1 MPPVLR
7 YGANGPAV
15 ERVQLRLKETGF
27 PPGRIDGLFGRA
39 TEAAVVAFQRAD
51 GLLADGVVGPA
62 TWCKLTGLGTGAGID
77 RSGRID
83 VAFVADMFPATPL
96 ASIRRHLQPVLAGL
110 RSAGLLDKPMLL
122 MALATI
128 RAESEGFA
136 PVEEQMSRFNT
147 SPDGDEFD
155 LYDHRR
161 DLGNLGPPDGRLF
174 RGRGFVQLTGRDNY
188 RRYGETLGL
197 GANLVAE
204 PHRALEPVLAGRLLA
219 AFLADRQRP
228 IKEALLEGD
237 LARARRLVNGG
248 RHGLDRFVAAYRI
261 GHASLADEVWQQ
273 PVGFGAQA

>member
-1 MPPVLR
+1 MQPVLR
-7 YGANGPAV
+7 YGASGPAV
-15 ERVQLRLKETGF
+15 ELVQRRLKEAGF
-27 PPGRIDGLFGRA
+27 PPGRIDGVFGRA
-39 TEAAVVAFQRAD
+39 TEAALVAFQRA
-51 GLLADGVVGPA
+51 GALLADGVVGPV
-62 TWCKLTGLGTGAGID
+62 TWGKLAGLGAGITD
-77 RSGRID
+77 DLSERID
-83 VAFVADMFPATPL
+83 VAFVAEMFPATPL
-96 ASIRRHLQPVLAGL
+96 PSIRRHLQPVLAGL
-110 RSAGLLDKPMLL
+110 RSMDLLDKPMLL

-136 PVEEQMSRFNT
+136 PIEEQVSRFNT
-147 SPDGDEFD
+147 SPDGEEFD

-188 RRYGETLGL
+188 RRYGETIGL
-197 GANLVAE
+197 GSQLVAE

-248 RHGLDRFVAAYRI
+248 RHGLERFVAAYRI
-261 GHASLADEVWQQ
+261 GHATLPDEVWRD
-273 PVGFGAQA
+273 